1 MIRIGPVRVK
11 PFRQIRSSTTSARF
25 GYFFRFGK
33 LNTCLRGN
41 GPARC
46 RGRRPRNDLF
56 KQVIF
61 VIIDVDGVVVVVSV
75 RAVAVE
81 LVMVVVQAADA

>member
-25 GYFFRFGK
+25 RYFFRFGK

-61 VIIDVDGVVVVVSV
+61 VIIDVVVVVSV